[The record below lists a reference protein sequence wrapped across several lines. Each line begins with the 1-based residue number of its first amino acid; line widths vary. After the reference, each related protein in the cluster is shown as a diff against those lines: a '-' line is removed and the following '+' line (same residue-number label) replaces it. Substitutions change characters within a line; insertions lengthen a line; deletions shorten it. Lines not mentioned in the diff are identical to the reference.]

1 MSDGAALY
9 PQLVLEHRRNPR
21 NRGHLAT
28 CTHAA
33 DGANPLC
40 GDRLR
45 IELRC
50 EAGHI
55 VQLRHSGEACA
66 VAVATAS
73 MLGEL
78 VDGLDADAVDALGER
93 FAAYI
98 EGRGDATGLGPLAAM
113 AGLQQHPSR
122 RKCALL
128 PWATL
133 RAALAG
139 SAGATTETES
149 SMQASTATAPPAF
162 RAAVAAD
169 VDAIVD
175 LVQSA
180 YRGEGS
186 KQGWT
191 TEADMLDGQRTDPAG
206 VAALLTTPG
215 SLVLLAE
222 SAGRLLACAHVERQG
237 DAAYFGMFSV
247 SPQLQGGGIGRAM
260 LGEAERIARDEWG
273 CREMQ
278 MTVISI
284 RDELIAWYERRGYR
298 RTGQYKPFPYGDERF
313 GVPKRDD
320 LRFELLVK
328 VLQARS

>member
-1 MSDGAALY
+1 MDDAGPLY

-21 NRGHLAT
+21 NRGRLDA

-33 DGANPLC
+33 DGVNPLC

-50 EAGHI
+50 VDGRIAE
-55 VQLRHSGEACA
+55 LRHSGEACA
-66 VAVATAS
+66 VTVATAS

-78 VDGLDADAVDALGER
+78 VEGLDAAAVEVLGGR

-98 EGRGDATGLGPLAAM
+98 EGRGDAAGLEALAAM
-113 AGLQQHPSR
+113 AGLQQHPAR

-139 SAGATTETES
+139 STAATTETEIR
-149 SMQASTATAPPAF
+149 MHARTAIAPFAF
-162 RAAVAAD
+162 RAATDAD
-169 VDAIVD
+169 VEAVVD

-191 TEADMLDGQRTDPAG
+191 TEADMLDGRRTDAAG
-206 VAALLTTPG
+206 VAALLAAPH
-215 SLVLLAE
+215 SKVLLAE
-222 SAGRLLACAHVERQG
+222 SADGLLACAHVERQG

-247 SPQLQGGGIGRAM
+247 RPRLQGGGIGRAV
-260 LGEAERIARDEWG
+260 LAEAERIAREEWA

-313 GVPKRDD
+313 GIPKRDD

-328 VLQARS
+328 AL